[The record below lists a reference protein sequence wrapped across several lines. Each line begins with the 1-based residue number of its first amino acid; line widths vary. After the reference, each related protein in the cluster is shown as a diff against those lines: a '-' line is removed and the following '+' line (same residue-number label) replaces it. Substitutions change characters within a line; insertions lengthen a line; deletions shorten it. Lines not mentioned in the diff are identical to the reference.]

1 MPFSQTMDF
10 TLSHCFEGFLYDT
23 KKMLKMLGAEKNI
36 TNILEFESYCL
47 FVLTSIVF
55 FVGSRKYAL
64 KLCI

>member
-23 KKMLKMLGAEKNI
+23 KKMLKTLGAEKNI

-55 FVGSRKYAL
+55 L
-64 KLCI
+64 